1 MKKLPHIANRFRAF
15 EVSHVPATNTRPT
28 RVKIKDLRYEKS
40 IILSY
45 GADEKTT
52 EELALAYLGK
62 KGIKISA
69 LAMGK
74 NEFSLLSKDFV
85 TQMV

>member
-1 MKKLPHIANRFRAF
+1 MNKLSDITNRFRAF
-15 EVSHVPATNTRPT
+15 QVSCVPATNTRPT
-28 RVKIKDLRYEKS
+28 RVKIKDLRHEKS

-45 GADEKTT
+45 T
-52 EELALAYLGK
+52 EHYQSMEDLAIDYLEK
-62 KGIKISA
+62 KGINISA

-74 NEFSLLSKDFV
+74 NELNLLSEDFA

>member
-1 MKKLPHIANRFRAF
+1 M
-15 EVSHVPATNTRPT
+15 SPATNTRPT
-28 RVKIKDLRYEKS
+28 RVKIKDLRHEKS

-45 GADEKTT
+45 T
-52 EELALAYLGK
+52 EHDQSMEDLAIDYLEK
-62 KGIKISA
+62 KGINITA

-74 NEFSLLSKDFV
+74 NEVNLLSEDFA